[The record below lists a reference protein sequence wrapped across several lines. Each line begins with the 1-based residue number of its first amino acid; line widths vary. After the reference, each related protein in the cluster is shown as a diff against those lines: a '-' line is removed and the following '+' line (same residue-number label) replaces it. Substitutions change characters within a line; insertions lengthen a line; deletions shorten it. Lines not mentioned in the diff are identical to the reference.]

1 MRWKDSDYDAL
12 SMSAP
17 IYHDAHEDLAYQD
30 PAFHEDLVPGDPA
43 GRREVNPAGAAGFQL
58 WFASPQALCHFDPA
72 MLSAADRHR
81 FDAIRN
87 PQRREEFSVSRTL
100 LAHVAVPAA
109 SAWSLSHSNGHAALA
124 AGRAGWAAGWTIGVD
139 LEQHRP
145 RDVGSIAQFAFS
157 ERESSMLLALASPQR
172 ERLFYLLWVMKE
184 ALAKALQL
192 PLLEAL
198 RSCAFNLQ
206 GGSWSAAIPTQRCW
220 SVTAFEPRPKMS
232 LAVACVG
239 NEGEALSCP
248 EIEIWE
254 WPTAPPVRSR
264 PAQWPC
270 VTAVDS
276 ANRCFR
282 AT

>member
-1 MRWKDSDYDAL
+1 
-12 SMSAP
+12 MSAP
-17 IYHDAHEDLAYQD
+17 TAHADLAHED
-30 PAFHEDLVPGDPA
+30 PAFHEDRVPDDPA
-43 GRREVNPAGAAGFQL
+43 NDDPARRREVNPAGAAGFQL

-72 MLSAADRHR
+72 TLSAADRHR

-87 PQRREEFSVSRTL
+87 LRRREEFSVSRAL

-145 RDVGSIAQFAFS
+145 RNVASIAQFAFS
-157 ERESSMLLALASPQR
+157 ERESSALLALASPQR
-172 ERLFYLLWVMKE
+172 ERLFYSLWVMKE

-198 RSCAFNLQ
+198 RSCAFDSR

-220 SVTAFEPRPKMS
+220 SVMVFEPRPKMS
-232 LAVACVG
+232 LAVACIG
-239 NEGEALSCP
+239 DEGEGSTCP
-248 EIEIWE
+248 GIIETWE
-254 WPTAPPVRSR
+254 WPTVPPARRQV
-264 PAQWPC
+264 AQWPC
-270 VTAVDS
+270 VAAITS
-276 ANRCFR
+276 ASSSFP

>member
-124 AGRAGWAAGWTIGVD
+124 SSRAGWAAGWAVGVD

-145 RDVGSIAQFAFS
+145 RNVASIARFAFS
-157 ERESSMLLALASPQR
+157 ERESTRLLALADSQR
-172 ERLFYLLWVMKE
+172 ERLFYSLWVMKE

-198 RSCAFNLQ
+198 RSCAFDPQ

-220 SVTAFEPRPKMS
+220 SVMAFEPRPKMS
-232 LAVACVG
+232 LAIACVG
-239 NEGEALSCP
+239 DEGKDLPCP
-248 EIEIWE
+248 GIETRE
-254 WPTAPPVRSR
+254 WPTVPLARCR

-270 VTAVDS
+270 VAAIAS
-276 ANRCFR
+276 ANRSFP